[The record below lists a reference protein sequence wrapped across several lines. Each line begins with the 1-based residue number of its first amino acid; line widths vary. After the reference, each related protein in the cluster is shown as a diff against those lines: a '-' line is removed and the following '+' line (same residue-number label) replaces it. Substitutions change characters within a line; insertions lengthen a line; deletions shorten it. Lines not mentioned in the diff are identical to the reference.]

1 MRGMNS
7 WVQWI
12 IDNYI
17 LFSLIKYSVILLV
30 VFYAFNYNFKQ
41 KTNLFFKIPIIFIVK
56 ILWRLI
62 KK

>member
-1 MRGMNS
+1 MNS

-17 LFSLIKYSVILLV
+17 LFSLIKYSLVLLI
-30 VFYAFNYNFKQ
+30 VFYFFNYKFKQ
-41 KTNLFFKIPIIFIVK
+41 KTNLFFKIPIIIIVK
-56 ILWRLI
+56 ILWRIL

>member
-1 MRGMNS
+1 MNS
-7 WVQWI
+7 WLQWI

-17 LFSLIKYSVILLV
+17 LFSLIKYIVILLI
-30 VFYAFNYNFKQ
+30 VFYFFNYKIRE

-56 ILWRLI
+56 IFWRIL

>member
-1 MRGMNS
+1 MNS
-7 WVQWI
+7 WVQLI

-17 LFSLIKYSVILLV
+17 LFSLIKYSLVLLV
-30 VFYAFNYNFKQ
+30 VFYVFNYKFKQ

-56 ILWRLI
+56 ILWRIL